1 MKLFSTLAAMA
12 AVVTAQGQD
21 GGVPARAPAR
31 AAPQQQQ
38 VQQAQPR
45 PATPPP
51 AAATPNTVPN
61 PALMAAADA
70 GHPASAQHAQQQQP
84 PQQPPPQPRTVPVD
98 NSAEVNSLKS
108 KLETQNAKLDS
119 AVKELESIRA
129 ENAARAQA
137 EQQRHQR
144 VEAQKQAAVQMG
156 AIDQQLAT
164 GDARQVEQAI
174 NAMQGTVGPAAQANL
189 ELARQALANSDLANA
204 RLYLARAAA
213 EAQHAR

>member
-12 AVVTAQGQD
+12 AVVTAQGPD
-21 GGVPARAPAR
+21 GGVPARAPAP
-31 AAPQQQQ
+31 AAPQQQ
-38 VQQAQPR
+38 VQPR
-45 PATPPP
+45 PPPAP

-61 PALMAAADA
+61 PAVMAAADA
-70 GHPASAQHAQQQQP
+70 GTPAP
-84 PQQPPPQPRTVPVD
+84 PQQAQPQQPQTKVITVD
-98 NSAEVNSLKS
+98 NSAEVNALKG
-108 KLETQNAKLDS
+108 KLEAQNQKLDS

-137 EQQRHQR
+137 EQARHQR
-144 VEAQKQAAVQMG
+144 VEAQKAAAVQMG

-174 NAMQGTVGPAAQANL
+174 NSLQGTLGPAAQANL